1 MIIIITTTTA
11 IITISTISNDN
22 SSKIGHQLKE
32 HLKFTTTAERMP
44 NRWHR
49 TQTETKMLLFS
60 YWKTR

>member
-1 MIIIITTTTA
+1 MIIIITTATA
-11 IITISTISNDN
+11 IIRSTISNYN

-44 NRWHR
+44 DRWHR

-60 YWKTR
+60 YCKTR